1 LEADRAVSRKI
12 AIAAALFS
20 HAVLCAASLQAAP
33 ASYVGVVTPLA
44 EPVACRNV
52 RERLILPN
60 GRVEYVTRQECT
72 PGAATTGSG
81 CRVIRERVILPNG
94 SVGYISRNQC

>member
-1 LEADRAVSRKI
+1 MRRSLFVLAAISVLSAPPLPSR
-12 AIAAALFS
+12 
-20 HAVLCAASLQAAP
+20 AASIFNAGLRGP
-33 ASYVGVVTPLA
+33 ELF

-52 RERLILPN
+52 RERLLLPN